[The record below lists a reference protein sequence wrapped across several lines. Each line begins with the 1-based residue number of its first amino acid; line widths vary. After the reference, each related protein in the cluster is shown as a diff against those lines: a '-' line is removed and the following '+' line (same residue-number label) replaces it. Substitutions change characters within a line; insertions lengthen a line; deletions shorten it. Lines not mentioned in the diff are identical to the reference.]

1 MFSDYHDKKALTGG
15 LAGHMAGIP
24 IPFPIDLIG
33 TVAMLRNQLPALV
46 WLDGEAGGRYS
57 IIAAAP
63 REQLVSDANGTWCY
77 ESGAKAGRFLGSDDP
92 LALLQ
97 SRLDTHRDNRPAGVD
112 ATPPFAG
119 GAIGY
124 FGYELGR
131 RLQGQPVSDSLG
143 PDMAVGLYDWA
154 LVVDHYAECAWLGG
168 LPPRNVVDWLSQR
181 RTAQPSAWA
190 PQSGVTAAPDLAAY
204 SQAFNRVMHY
214 LREGDCYQINLTR
227 RFQAAFQGDPLAVYA
242 DFRQRTGGPFAGY
255 LEIHGGPI
263 LSGSPERFLQLRDG
277 VVETRPI
284 KGTRARL
291 ADPVAD
297 AAAQAALLSSPK
309 DRAENTMI
317 VDLLRND
324 LGRGCLTGSVSV
336 PQLHALETFAT
347 VHHMVSVVTGRLKP
361 HYSATDLLRDALP
374 GGSITGAPKLR
385 AMEIIDELEASPRGV
400 YCGAM
405 GYIGWDGAM
414 DTNIAIRTMTAR
426 DGYLDYRAG
435 GGVVIDSDCQDE
447 FNETES
453 KAAAFRSLIESQSAR
468 IDKAVEEQSVP

>member
-1 MFSDYHDKKALTGG
+1 
-15 LAGHMAGIP
+15 MAGIP
-24 IPFPIDLIG
+24 IPFPIDLVG

-46 WLDGEAGGRYS
+46 WLDGQAGGRYS
-57 IIAAAP
+57 VIAAAP

-77 ESGAKAGRFLGSDDP
+77 GRGADTERYLGSEDP

-97 SRLDTHRDNRPAGVD
+97 SRLDAHGAHARAGAD
-112 ATPPFAG
+112 AAPPFAG

-131 RLQGQPVSDSLG
+131 RLQGQPVSECLG

-154 LVVDHYAECAWLGG
+154 LVVDHPAERAWLGG
-168 LPPRNVVDWLSQR
+168 LPPSHVVDWLSQGY
-181 RTAQPSAWA
+181 TEKPGAWS
-190 PQSGVTAAPDLAAY
+190 PQSRVTAAPDLAAY
-204 SQAFNRVMHY
+204 TQAFDRVMHY

-242 DFRQRTGGPFAGY
+242 DFRQRTGGPFAGF
-255 LEIHGGPI
+255 LDIHGGPI

-291 ADPVAD
+291 TDPIAD

-385 AMEIIDELEASPRGV
+385 AMEIIDELETSPRGV
-400 YCGAM
+400 YCGAI

-453 KAAAFRSLIESQSAR
+453 KAAAFRGLIERQTTR
-468 IDKAVEEQSVP
+468 IDEQVEEQSVP